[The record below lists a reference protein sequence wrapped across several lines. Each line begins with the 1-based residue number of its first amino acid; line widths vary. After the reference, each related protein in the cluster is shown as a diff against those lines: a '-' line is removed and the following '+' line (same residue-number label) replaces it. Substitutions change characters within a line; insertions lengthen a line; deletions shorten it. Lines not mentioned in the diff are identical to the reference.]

1 METGSSVSKGVFAYK
16 GKKKSVNPEKYF
28 PRTET
33 VNTWKRRLETYQSL
47 WENVDTEIQILQ
59 SNLNTKI
66 FDDLLKFTKTCHTD
80 FTLSSQTGNPRT
92 KEVPTAALVTGVN
105 TPDHG
110 VMFATLVNLLQERVS
125 PLVAILQSKDCNNV
139 KNTLSKLLGQILK
152 NPQLFIEDEES
163 PEVSQK
169 NLPISLATLADWYDD
184 KYSLNHSSP
193 KKRKSTGGGG
203 VDSQP
208 LPPVI
213 MVFEDLES
221 FQPRVLQEFITIC
234 SNYLGQLPI
243 VFVFGIA
250 TSVSAVHRLL
260 PNSVS
265 STLCMEKFQAPP
277 STEYLTLLINQILMS
292 KCCPFKL
299 GSRVFKLLLD
309 IFLYHDFSVLNFIKG
324 LQFSMMDHFMSN
336 PMSHL
341 CCPLEDISNQT
352 KRLSNNELELI
363 RQLPSFMRYVKYM
376 WRVALLPRQA
386 ELLTDDTEL
395 KIEVLKLLTRIHTFR
410 EEFYPMLRCL
420 HTLVSKLPKQPLGKQ
435 LREVY
440 ATVLGWNI
448 EENEDY
454 KTSLDLLKFMSKD
467 ELTGLLRECAS
478 CLGDDLPSNQK
489 DIPTSIA
496 SLLDRFDTLHELVES
511 EEEEQVPESSPV
523 IKKTD
528 LHSLKKRLQEMEKK
542 KKKLSPYEKLR
553 SECIDYF
560 DSLFRKYLVSPKT
573 LPLYELLYYDSASK
587 VRSHLAASPR
597 SAVQLALGNSHTY
610 LHNQLESDNLGTIS
624 PDIPDLCI
632 VYKLHLECSQLINL
646 YDWLQAFITVK
657 TSNEEEN
664 DDQTKNP
671 DKILQARFIRAVSE
685 LQFLGFVKPTKRKTD
700 HVARLT
706 WGGC

>member
-16 GKKKSVNPEKYF
+16 GKKKSVNPERYF
-28 PRTET
+28 QRSET
-33 VNTWKRRLETYQSL
+33 VNTWKRRLDIYQSL
-47 WENVDTEIQILQ
+47 WESIDTEIQILQ
-59 SNLNTKI
+59 SDLNTKI
-66 FDDLLKFTKTCHTD
+66 FDDLLKFTKTCQSS
-80 FTLSSQTGNPRT
+80 FTLSNPAGHSRT
-92 KEVPTAALVTGVN
+92 KEIPTAALVTGVN

-110 VMFATLVNLLQERVS
+110 VMFATLVNLLQEKVT

-152 NPQLFIEDEES
+152 NPQLFIDDEES
-163 PEVSQK
+163 PDVSEK

-184 KYSLNHSSP
+184 KYSPNHSSP
-193 KKRKSTGGGG
+193 KKRKSLDGGSK
-203 VDSQP
+203 DRQP

-221 FQPRVLQEFITIC
+221 FQPRILQEFITVC
-234 SNYLGQLPI
+234 SNYVSQLPI

-260 PNSVS
+260 PNAVS

-277 STEYLTLLINQILMS
+277 STEYLSQLISQILMT
-292 KCCPFKL
+292 KNCPFQL

-341 CCPLEDISNQT
+341 CCPLEEVQNQI
-352 KRLSNNELELI
+352 KKLNNDELELI
-363 RQLPSFMRYVKYM
+363 RQLPSFMRHVESCS
-376 WRVALLPRQA
+376 LPRQA
-386 ELLTDDTEL
+386 ELLTDDVIL
-395 KIEVLKLLTRIHTFR
+395 KSEVLKLLTRIHTYR

-440 ATVLGWNI
+440 ATALGWNI

-454 KTSLDLLKFMSKD
+454 KTSLELLKFMSKD
-467 ELTGLLRECAS
+467 ELTGLLRSCVS
-478 CLGDDLPSNQK
+478 CLGDELPSSLK
-489 DIPTSIA
+489 DVHTSIT
-496 SLLDRFDTLHELVES
+496 SLLDRFDTLHEDDDG
-511 EEEEQVPESSPV
+511 EEEAPENSSV

-553 SECIDYF
+553 SECVDYF
-560 DSLFRKYLVSPKT
+560 DALFRKYVVSPKT
-573 LPLYELLYYDSASK
+573 LPLHELMYYDLASK

-597 SAVQLALGNSHTY
+597 SAVQLALGSSHTY
-610 LHNQLESDNLGTIS
+610 LHNQKDNDNSGTIS
-624 PDIPDLCI
+624 PDIPDVCI
-632 VYKLHLECSQLINL
+632 AYKLHLECSQLINL

-657 TSNEEEN
+657 TSNDEEN
-664 DDQTKNP
+664 EDEIKNP
-671 DKILQARFIRAVSE
+671 DPVLQARFIRAVSE

>member
-28 PRTET
+28 PKSET

-47 WENVDTEIQILQ
+47 WESVDTEIQILQ
-59 SNLNTKI
+59 SDLNTKI
-66 FDDLLKFTKTCHTD
+66 FDDLLKFTKTCHSR
-80 FTLSSQTGNPRT
+80 FTLSSQTGDSRT
-92 KEVPTAALVTGVN
+92 KEIPTAALVTGVN

-110 VMFATLVNLLQERVS
+110 VMFATLVTLLQERVS

-152 NPQLFIEDEES
+152 NPQLFEDDEDS
-163 PEVSQK
+163 PEVNQK

-184 KYSLNHSSP
+184 KYTLNHSSP
-193 KKRKSTGGGG
+193 KKRKSEEGDL
-203 VDSQP
+203 VDIQI

-234 SNYLGQLPI
+234 SNYLSQLPI

-260 PNSVS
+260 PNAVS

-277 STEYLTLLINQILMS
+277 STEYLTLLINQILMT
-292 KCCPFKL
+292 KHCPFKL

-324 LQFSMMDHFMSN
+324 LQFSMMDHFLSN
-336 PMSHL
+336 PMSQL
-341 CCPLEDISNQT
+341 CCPLEELPNQT
-352 KRLSNNELELI
+352 KRMNSDELELI
-363 RQLPSFMRYVKYM
+363 RQLPSFMRYVESCS
-376 WRVALLPRQA
+376 LERQA
-386 ELLTDDTEL
+386 ELLTDDAET
-395 KIEVLKLLTRIHTFR
+395 KIEVLKLVTEIHTYR
-410 EEFYPMLRCL
+410 EEFYPILRCL

-440 ATVLGWNI
+440 ATVLGWNM

-454 KTSLDLLKFMSKD
+454 QISLDLLKFMSKD
-467 ELTGLLRECAS
+467 ELIGLLRGCGS
-478 CLGDDLPSNQK
+478 CLGNDLPSSLK
-489 DIPTSIA
+489 DIPVSIN
-496 SLLDRFDTLHELVES
+496 SLLDRFDTLHEQVEED
-511 EEEEQVPESSPV
+511 EEETTDSPV
-523 IKKTD
+523 IQKTD
-528 LHSLKKRLQEMEKK
+528 LHSLKKRLQELEKK

-553 SECIDYF
+553 TECVDYF
-560 DSLFRKYLVSPKT
+560 DSLFRKYLVSPKA
-573 LPLYELLYYDSASK
+573 LPLHELLYYDSAST
-587 VRSHLAASPR
+587 VRSHLTASPR
-597 SAVQLALGNSHTY
+597 AAVQLALGSSHTY
-610 LHNQLESDNLGTIS
+610 LRNQTESDNSGTIS
-624 PDIPDLCI
+624 PDIPDVCI
-632 VYKLHLECSQLINL
+632 VYKLHMECSQLINL

-657 TSNEEEN
+657 TSNDEEN
-664 DDQTKNP
+664 DDQVKNP
-671 DKILQARFIRAVSE
+671 DQVLQARFIRAVSE